1 MRKSRNPKF
10 DMKKLILLLFIPL
23 VSFGQ
28 IDKIGYSKAQLINSV
43 DAEPCKSD
51 YNSIWYC
58 GDNGGLVNYGFE
70 YNKVN
75 SVLYM
80 TNFSSKYLAEQD
92 VQKEINRYKGIYGKP
107 TMKGNEAYFFIGD
120 LLVMISYGYTNGK
133 HYSCWRVSKR

>member
-1 MRKSRNPKF
+1 
-10 DMKKLILLLFIPL
+10 MKKLILLLFIPL

-28 IDKIGYSKAQLINSV
+28 IDKIGYSKAQLLNSV

-58 GDNGGLVNYGFE
+58 GNNGGLVNYGFE
-70 YNKVN
+70 YNKVS

-107 TMKGNEAYFFIGD
+107 TMKGNEAYFFLDD